1 MSAYRH
7 ASRPSKARPPFTFV
21 RGLVAVAAA
30 AALAGA
36 LSTAQ
41 ARPQPFGNLG
51 GGLRELADFHAAHA
65 TMAGDQMSAEVARA
79 FPRAGMLAL
88 DAQGRVRV
96 DIHLNGQRSL
106 SAVREAADR
115 LGARTVAESAT
126 WRKGVIT
133 AHVPLAALRTL
144 ARAEG
149 VRSVLLSPQPERD
162 VGATTSQGTTVLKTD
177 KVNAAGILG
186 AGITVGLMSDS
197 YDTSGF
203 TTIRAADDVAS
214 GDLPGKRN
222 PNGYKEPVVVAED
235 FPGGTDEG
243 RAMAQIVHDVA
254 PGAKLCFATA
264 QNGEL
269 AFADNIRKLAD
280 KSGACGADIVVDD
293 IIYFFEPMFSDGPVA
308 QAADEVAAQGVSYFS
323 SAGNRGSNQAYL
335 AGFRKIDDAAAR
347 ASAQTVD
354 LSLVPAGTSDGG
366 FHNLKDGG
374 GAPDLSR
381 TVTLA
386 SVTNVNT
393 IVFQWNDPFN
403 TGGITADY
411 DLYLY
416 DAAGTALVAVSG
428 DDNFATDIPVE
439 ALQVPNG
446 TYQVVVVRSDTNGG
460 PADQLRFITFGTVT
474 GGEYLDFKTPG
485 TYGHNSAKGAM
496 GTAAKPWFQPYL
508 AEAFTSLGRGTFYFD
523 AAGNRLPAPE
533 IRLKPDIAA
542 PDGGN
547 NTFFSADTLEDADTL
562 PNFFGTSAAA
572 PHAAGVAALVMEKT
586 GGPGTIGPVAM
597 RKLLQKTAV
606 PQDGTANTA
615 KARAAGPGGS
625 AGVTVVGHGDG
636 NTFSGVNP
644 NAFDVSFQAPEGYSL
659 ESLTIDLSNANTD
672 RVLLGTPI
680 PGLQFDPRAVIGFPA
695 TLGSV
700 NGLMPA
706 DVTFDPLSDVAPFSR
721 KLTAHFAAG
730 SFTRGDSI
738 TFGVDRDEV
747 ALSAGGNSTDLLVG
761 GKISGKV
768 RAPDGST
775 VKFEAPFESQ
785 RFGNIYQVQTGF
797 GLIDAERAVQN
808 AP

>member
-1 MSAYRH
+1 VSAYRH
-7 ASRPSKARPPFTFV
+7 ASRPCKGRPPVTFV

-36 LSTAQ
+36 FSAAQ

-51 GGLRELADFHAAHA
+51 GGLRELAEFHAARA
-65 TMAGDQMSAEVARA
+65 TMAGDQISAEVARA

-96 DIHLNGQRSL
+96 DIHLNGQLSL
-106 SAVREAADR
+106 GAVREAADR
-115 LGARTVAESAT
+115 LGARVVAESAT

-149 VRSVLLSPQPERD
+149 VRSVLLSPKPVLD

-197 YDTSGF
+197 YDTSAF

-222 PNGYKEPVVVAED
+222 PNGYNDPVVVIKEQ
-235 FPGGTDEG
+235 PGGTDEG

-254 PGAKLCFATA
+254 PAAKLCFATA
-264 QNGEL
+264 YDSEL
-269 AFADNIRKLAD
+269 AFADNIRALAD
-280 KSGACGADIVVDD
+280 KSGACGADVIVDD
-293 IIYFFEPMFSDGPVA
+293 IIYLFEPMFSDGPVA
-308 QAADEVAAQGVSYFS
+308 QAVDEVAAQGVSYFS

-335 AGFRKIDDAAAR
+335 SGFRKIDDAAAR
-347 ASAQTVD
+347 LSPQTVD

-366 FHNLKDGG
+366 FHNLKTGG
-374 GAPDLSR
+374 GVPDLSR

-386 SVTNVNT
+386 GATNTV
-393 IVFQWNDPFN
+393 VFQWNDPFN

-411 DLYLY
+411 DLYLFNA
-416 DAAGTALVAVSG
+416 DGTALVAVSG

-439 ALQVPNG
+439 AVQVLPG
-446 TYQVVVVRSDTNGG
+446 TYQVVVVRSDTHGG

-523 AAGNRLPAPE
+523 ADGNRLPAPE
-533 IRLKPDIAA
+533 IRQKPDIAA

-547 NTFFSADTLEDADTL
+547 NTFFSFDTLEDADTL

-615 KARAAGPGGS
+615 KARAAAPGGS
-625 AGVTVVGHGDG
+625 AAVTVVGHGDG

-644 NAFDVSFQAPEGYSL
+644 NAFEVSFQAPEGYSL
-659 ESLTIDLSNANTD
+659 ELLTIDVSNANTD
-672 RVLLGTPI
+672 RVLLGTAI
-680 PGLQFDPRAVIGFPA
+680 PGLQFDPRAVIGFPI

-700 NGLMPA
+700 TGVTPA
-706 DVTFDPLSDVAPFSR
+706 DITFDPISDVAPFSN
-721 KLTAHFAAG
+721 KVTAHFAAG

-747 ALSAGGNSTDLLVG
+747 ALSAGGNSMDLLVG
-761 GKISGKV
+761 GMIRGKV

>member
-1 MSAYRH
+1 M
-7 ASRPSKARPPFTFV
+7 
-21 RGLVAVAAA
+21 AVAAA

-36 LSTAQ
+36 FSTAQ
-41 ARPQPFGNLG
+41 ARPQAHGNLG
-51 GGLRELADFHAAHA
+51 GGLRELADFHAARA
-65 TMAGDQMSAEVARA
+65 AMASEQMSAEVARA

-96 DIHLNGQRSL
+96 DIHLNGQHSL
-106 SAVREAADR
+106 QAVRQAAER
-115 LGARTVAESAT
+115 MGARTVAESAT

-144 ARAEG
+144 ARADG
-149 VRSVLLSPQPERD
+149 VRSVLLSPKPERD

-197 YDTSGF
+197 YDTSTF

-214 GDLPGKRN
+214 GDLPGRGN
-222 PNGYKEPVVVAED
+222 PNGYNKPVVVIED
-235 FPGGTDEG
+235 IPGGTDEG

-254 PGAKLCFATA
+254 PGAKLCYATA
-264 QNGEL
+264 FNGEL

-280 KSGACGADIVVDD
+280 KSGDCGADIVVDD
-293 IIYFFEPMFSDGPVA
+293 IIYFFEPMFSDGPIA

-335 AGFRKIDDAAAR
+335 SGFRKVPDDAAR
-347 ASAQTVD
+347 TSPQTVD
-354 LSLVPAGTSDGG
+354 LSLVPAGASDGG
-366 FHNLKDGG
+366 FHNLKTGG
-374 GAPDLSR
+374 GVPDVSR
-381 TVTLA
+381 TITVA
-386 SVTNVNT
+386 SAPNT
-393 IVFQWNDPFN
+393 FVLQWNDPFN

-411 DLYLY
+411 DLYLFNA
-416 DAAGTALVAVSG
+416 DGTALVAVSN
-428 DDNFATDIPVE
+428 DDNVATDIPVE
-439 ALQVPNG
+439 AVQVLPG
-446 TYQVVVVRSDTNGG
+446 TYQLVVVRSDTNGG

-496 GTAAKPWFQPYL
+496 GTAAKAWYQPYL
-508 AEAFTSLGRGTFYFD
+508 PEAFTSLGRGTFYFD
-523 AAGNRLPAPE
+523 AAGNRLAAPE
-533 IRLKPDIAA
+533 TRLKPDIAA

-547 NTFFSADTLEDADTL
+547 NTFFSADTAEDADTL

-572 PHAAGVAALVMEKT
+572 PHAAGVAALVLEKS
-586 GGPGTIGPVAM
+586 GGPGTVGPVAM

-625 AGVTVVGHGDG
+625 GVTVIGHGDG

-644 NAFDVSFQAPEGYSL
+644 NAFEVSFQAPEGYSL
-659 ESLTIDLSNANTD
+659 ESLTIDASNSNTD
-672 RVLLGTPI
+672 RVLLGVPI
-680 PGLQFDPRAVIGFPA
+680 PGLQFDPRAVIGYPI
-695 TLGSV
+695 TLGTL
-700 NGLMPA
+700 NGLDAA
-706 DVTFDPLSDVAPFSR
+706 DISFAPLSDVAPFSR
-721 KLTAHFAAG
+721 KVSARFAAG
-730 SFTRGDSI
+730 AFTRGDSF

-747 ALSAGGNSTDLLVG
+747 ALSAGGNAMDLLIG
-761 GKISGKV
+761 GKITGKV
-768 RAPDGST
+768 RAPDGSV
-775 VKFEAPFESQ
+775 VKFDAPFENQ
-785 RFGNIYQVQTGF
+785 RFGNIYQVQSGF
-797 GLIDAERAVQN
+797 GLIDAQRAVQN